1 MKIKRKL
8 FNLAAFLFLPV
19 LMLAQ
24 PAEFLKQPVPID
36 PNVKY
41 GVLDNGMTYYI
52 MHNEEPKDRASFYIM
67 QNVGAVMED
76 DDQNGLAHFL
86 EHMAFNGTQHF
97 EGKGIINYLEQYGI
111 AFGRNIN
118 AYTSLDETVYN
129 LSSVPTTN
137 QGLMD
142 SCLLVLHDWS
152 NYLLL
157 TDEEIDAE
165 RGVIKEE
172 LRTRENANFRIDNIL
187 RPFKYKDSKYAIR
200 DVIGDLDVI
209 ENFDYDVIR
218 RFYHDWYRTDLQ
230 AIAIIGDFD
239 AAAMEQKVIELFS
252 SIPAVEN
259 PKERL
264 YYEMPDNDEPIVAI
278 ATDPEAQQSM
288 IWLYYKHDNVKKEDK
303 NVGYYRNSLIQQLYG
318 QMMNERFN
326 EIVQKGNPPYI
337 FAQTFYGSYTA
348 TKDAYTS
355 LALVQNNGVE
365 KALTTILIEN
375 ERIRRFGFT
384 AGELDRAKLNLLRSL
399 EKAFKEKDKRNNDR
413 FAREFKAHYMNN
425 EPMPGIEIEF
435 QFAQGLLPSIA
446 LAELNSLPEKWIT
459 KKNMILTL
467 QGPELEGS
475 ILPTAEQALAIIDEV
490 ANMELEPYKDE
501 VSDKPLV
508 EKEPKG
514 SPVVSSKEVEALGIT
529 EWILANGVKVI
540 IKKTDFKQ
548 DEILLSAFSEGGY
561 SLMSEEDLASASMLG
576 SFIGMYGVG
585 EFDNIGL
592 QKMLAGKIVR
602 VNPFLESETEEFT
615 GNASPQDFET
625 MLQLIYL
632 HFENPRFDEQAH
644 DAYNSRFAAFV
655 ENRSKDPNQ
664 VFGDSVSL
672 IMANHHPR
680 VKPMDK
686 EYIKNVKFEK
696 IKRIYLDRFKDASDF
711 TFIFTGNIDAEE
723 VKPLIEKYLGGLTD
737 VDRKETWVN
746 NHIYSPK
753 GFVKRPFEKEMENE
767 KSRVFINYNDSF
779 KYSHENKIALSL
791 FRYILR
797 LRYTESIREE
807 EGGTYGVG
815 VRTQKLHYPEEKFSL
830 RMQFDCAPEKAD
842 YLTTLIYLE
851 VDKLIKD
858 GPTQIDLDKAREN
871 SLKVRAEDLRKN
883 RFWQTVVRAYYYDD
897 ENIVSEEN
905 FNDILESFTVES
917 LKEIANKL
925 FSKAN
930 KVEVIMKPKE

>member
-8 FNLAAFLFLPV
+8 FNLGAFLFLPV

-67 QNVGAVMED
+67 QNVGAVMEE

-111 AFGRNIN
+111 AIGRNIG
-118 AYTSLDETVYN
+118 AYTSIDETVYN
-129 LSSVPTTN
+129 LSSIPTTN

-172 LRTRENANFRIDNIL
+172 LRTRNNANSRIDNIL
-187 RPFKYKDSKYAIR
+187 RPFIYKGSKYATR
-200 DVIGDLDVI
+200 DVLGDLDVI

-252 SIPAVEN
+252 RIPAVEN

-264 YYEMPDNDEPIVAI
+264 YYEVPDNDEPIVAI

-318 QMMNERFN
+318 KMMNERFN

-355 LALVQNNGVE
+355 LALVQNNGIE
-365 KALTTILIEN
+365 KALTTILMEN

-413 FAREFKAHYMNN
+413 FIREFKAHYMDN

-446 LAELNSLPEKWIT
+446 LAELNSLPEKWIS

-475 ILPTAEQALAIIDEV
+475 TLPTAEQALAIVDEV

-548 DEILLSAFSEGGY
+548 DEILLNAFSEGGY
-561 SLMSEEDLASASMLG
+561 SLMSEEDLASSSMLG
-576 SFIGMYGVG
+576 DFIGMYGVG

-592 QKMLAGKIVR
+592 QKMLAGKVVS
-602 VNPFLESETEEFT
+602 VNPFLASETEEFS

-632 HFENPRFDEQAH
+632 YFENPRFDEQAH
-644 DAYNSRFAAFV
+644 NAYNLRLASFV
-655 ENRSKDPNQ
+655 ENRSKNPNQ

-686 EYIKNVKFEK
+686 EYIKSVKFER

-737 VDRKETWVN
+737 IDRKETWVN

-767 KSRVFINYNDSF
+767 KSSVFINYNDSF

-791 FRYILR
+791 FRHILN
-797 LRYTESIREE
+797 LRYTETIREE
-807 EGGTYGVG
+807 EGGTYGVRVG
-815 VRTQKLHYPEEKFSL
+815 TRKLHYPEEKFSL

-842 YLTTLIYLE
+842 YLATLIYLE
-851 VDKLIKD
+851 IDKFIKD

-871 SLKVRAEDLRKN
+871 LLKVRAENLRQN
-883 RFWQTVVRAYYYDD
+883 RFWQIVVRAYYYDY